1 LADIIPKEIDRGSI
15 RTLMRRGAQLVE
27 VLPKEEYQ
35 RVHLPGAVCVPL
47 SRFSRRTADQL
58 QWDLPVIVYSRD
70 CLCDRSAR
78 AAWRLASLGFT
89 QIFRY
94 IGGKA
99 DWLAN
104 GLPVEGSQAQTT
116 LAADL
121 ADLDVPTCQRNERV
135 GDVKARLQ
143 PSGWDLCVVVNDQ
156 LVVLGLLR
164 PTDLQKAD
172 RSWPAEETM
181 DRDPLTVRLDSTPQ
195 DAFDLMQANRSQF
208 LLITFP
214 DGKLFGVLK
223 LKDLEQELAGA

>member
-1 LADIIPKEIDRGSI
+1 LADVIPKEIDRGSI

-27 VLPKEEYQ
+27 VLPKEEYE
-35 RVHLPGAVCVPL
+35 RLHLPGAISVPL
-47 SRFSRRTADQL
+47 SRISRRTADQL

-78 AAWRLASLGFT
+78 AVWRLSSLGFT
-89 QIFRY
+89 QVFRY
-94 IGGKA
+94 TGGKA

-104 GLPVEGSQAQTT
+104 GLPVEGSQAQNT

-143 PSGWDLCVVVNDQ
+143 PEGWDICVVVNDQ

-164 PTDLQKAD
+164 PSDLQKAD
-172 RSWPAEETM
+172 PSWPAEETM
-181 DRDPLTVRLDSTPQ
+181 DRDPLAVRLDSSPQ
-195 DAFDLMQANRSQF
+195 DAYELMQSNRNDF
-208 LLITFP
+208 LLVTFP

-223 LKDLEQELAGA
+223 LQDLEQELPGG